1 MSARSS
7 FKCNFACKQCE
18 ESPAKNPSVKLHL
31 DHIIPWNKGG
41 ETTFEPH
48 QLNNKL
54 NTTNKWLKTHYGAAE
69 NTFVH
74 FKYFLKISLIPA
86 RKGFKKIAN
95 IIKLIIFL
103 LIHHDET
110 VLLSKNWQFL
120 TKITGLAMR

>member
-1 MSARSS
+1 MIDCTFPITYPWSLVYLIGNVFMSACSS

-48 QLNNKL
+48 QLNNKP
-54 NTTNKWLKTHYGAAE
+54 NTTNKWLKTHYGAVE

-74 FKYFLKISLIPA
+74 LKVFS
-86 RKGFKKIAN
+86 
-95 IIKLIIFL
+95 
-103 LIHHDET
+103 
-110 VLLSKNWQFL
+110 
-120 TKITGLAMR
+120 